1 MKFRLRYPLINALV
15 VVVAITSST
24 VLFLSQL
31 YRHAV
36 TDAQHEQEERL
47 KAFRVLLLEKGNSF
61 SVHDGKLWVGS
72 YQLSGDNTLPDR
84 VREVFGGTATIFHG
98 DVRVATNVPTAD
110 GRRALGTKLIGP
122 PHDALFK
129 RGERYLG
136 EALLFGEP
144 YYTAY
149 DPLKDRTGQVIGA
162 IYVGMK
168 KSEIFELYN
177 NLKTQVVISCVLLNV
192 LFICFSLFFMR
203 LRNESARALEM
214 RDWKMKAILNNIPD
228 MAWIKDREGRFLAV
242 NRAFADACSR
252 TPEELV
258 GLSDLDIWPRELAE
272 AYRTD
277 DLEVMKSGRSRQVE
291 EQLAGTGG
299 LVWLETIKTP
309 IFGARGE
316 IVGTT
321 GIARDIS
328 QRRLAEE
335 ELRFTRYSVEWSPDG
350 IGWVAQDG
358 NLVFANESLCR
369 IFSATP
375 EEVATLTIFDLVPEY
390 TPEFWQKRWNLL
402 EDEGPQSTE
411 LLALDRKGRRIPIEV
426 SSSLLMYHGRGL
438 VCSFI
443 RDISER
449 KQFEEKNQQALS
461 ILSATLE
468 SIVDGILVLDLE
480 KQVVMY
486 NRKYPDLMGIPDSVL
501 AQGYQ
506 AMLDQVLQE
515 IKDPIGFQQQL
526 TEQMAHPE
534 QLSTI
539 LMEFIDGRIVER
551 VACPHLIGDRVAGI
565 VLNFR
570 DITMQRRVENHLRN
584 SQRVEALATLTGGI
598 AHDFNNRLTAI
609 IGYGSLIKSE
619 AGLSAQLTGYL
630 DLLVTSAERAADLTR
645 GLLAYSRKQDL
656 NPVLLDLNQ
665 LIKDAEKFFPP
676 ILGEN
681 IELRLELCREMTLV
695 QADQGQLEQVLFNL
709 IGNARDAMAGM
720 GRLTVAT
727 GRASVSEEFIQTQGY
742 GKSGDYAILSIT
754 DSGCGMGAG
763 TLEKIFE
770 PFFTTKEV
778 GKGTGL
784 GLSIVFGIVKQH
796 NGFINVVSEPGV
808 GTTFWIYLPLARG
821 TVQAAVAPTEN
832 LHQGRG
838 ETILLVEDDAEVRS
852 LFREVLVH
860 HGYQVIEAVDGA
872 DGIKTFRERGVAIDM
887 LVLDVIMPRKNGW
900 EAFNEIRKLRSDV
913 KALFISGYTYD
924 IINKSGLAMQGLH
937 LLEKPVS
944 PALLLRKLRELLE

>member
-1 MKFRLRYPLINALV
+1 MTFQLRYPLINALIV
-15 VVVAITSST
+15 VIAITSST
-24 VLFLSQL
+24 LLFLSQL
-31 YRHAV
+31 YSHAV

-47 KAFRVLLLEKGNSF
+47 KAFRVMLLQKGDSF
-61 SVHDGKLWVGS
+61 SVHDGKLWVGT
-72 YQLSGDNTLPDR
+72 YPLTGDSALTDR
-84 VREVFGGTATIFHG
+84 VREVFGGTATIFQG

-110 GRRALGTKLIGP
+110 GRRALGTRLVGAP
-122 PHDALFK
+122 REAVFN

-144 YYTAY
+144 YYAAY
-149 DPLKDRTGQVIGA
+149 DPLKDNQGRVVGA
-162 IYVGMK
+162 IYVGIK
-168 KSEIFELYN
+168 KSEIFELYD
-177 NLKTQVVISCVLLNV
+177 NLKTKVIVSCVLLNV

-203 LRNESARALEM
+203 FRNESFRALEI
-214 RDWKMKAILNNIPD
+214 RDRKMKAILNNIPD
-228 MAWIKDREGRFLAV
+228 MAWIKDQESRYVAV
-242 NRAFADACSR
+242 NRAFAEACGR
-252 TPEELV
+252 NPEELV
-258 GLSDLDIWPRELAE
+258 GLTDLDIWPGALAE
-272 AYRTD
+272 AYRAD
-277 DLEVMKSGRSRQVE
+277 DLEVMKTGRSKQVE
-291 EQLAGTGG
+291 EELAGTGG
-299 LVWLETIKTP
+299 QVWLETIKTP
-309 IFGARGE
+309 IFSARGE

-328 QRRLAEE
+328 QRRLSEE

-358 NLVFANESLCR
+358 SFVFANESLCR

-375 EEVATLTIFDLVPEY
+375 EEFATLTIFDLVPGY
-390 TPEFWQKRWNLL
+390 TPEYWQQRWNLL

-411 LLALDRKGRRIPIEV
+411 LLALDRKGRPVPIEV
-426 SSSLLMYHGRGL
+426 SSSLLMYHGTGRI
-438 VCSFI
+438 CSFV

-449 KQFEEKNQQALS
+449 KQFEEKNQQTLS

-480 KQVVMY
+480 KRVVMY
-486 NRKYPDLMGIPDSVL
+486 NRKYPQMTGIPESVM

-506 AMLDQVLQE
+506 AMLDHVIQE
-515 IKDPIGFQQQL
+515 LKDPIGFQQQL
-526 TEQMAHPE
+526 NEQMAHPE

-539 LMEFIDGRIVER
+539 LMEFLDGRIVER

-570 DITMQRRVENHLRN
+570 DTTMQRRVENHLRN
-584 SQRVEALATLTGGI
+584 SQKVEALATLTGGI

-619 AGLSAQLTGYL
+619 AQLSEQMRGYL
-630 DLLVTSAERAADLTR
+630 NLLITSAERAADLTR

-665 LIKDAEKFFPP
+665 LVKGAQKFFPP

-681 IELRLELCREMTLV
+681 IELRLELGRDPSLV
-695 QADQGQLEQVLFNL
+695 QADHGQLEQVIFNL
-709 IGNARDAMAGM
+709 VGNARDAMAGE
-720 GRLTVAT
+720 GRLTIAT
-727 GRASVSEEFIQTQGY
+727 GSASVSEEFVQAQGY
-742 GKSGDYAILSIT
+742 GKSGEYAILSVT
-754 DSGCGMGAG
+754 DSGCGMDAA

-796 NGFINVVSEPGV
+796 NGFVNVISEPGV
-808 GTTFWIYLPLARG
+808 GTTFWVYLPLVRG
-821 TVQAAVAPTEN
+821 TAQQAAPPKEN
-832 LHQGRG
+832 LHHGRG

-852 LFREVLVH
+852 LFREVLAH

-872 DGIKTFRERGVAIDM
+872 DGIQKFRERGVSIDV

-900 EAFNEIRKLRSDV
+900 EAFSEIRKLRGDV

-924 IINKSGLAMQGLH
+924 VINKSGLAIQGLH
-937 LLEKPVS
+937 LIEKPVS
-944 PALLLRKLRELLE
+944 PALLLKKLRELLE